1 MPDLRTLQAEAL
13 ADPDAFWAREAA
25 DLPWFT
31 PWDTVLDWTP
41 PTYTWFAGAT
51 TNLTYACL
59 DRHVQ
64 AGRGERPALIW
75 RREDGARRVLTY
87 ADLLAEVERVSA
99 ALRAAGIGAGDRI
112 TLSLPVSIEAIAL
125 MLACARIGAI
135 HSVVFAGFGAGA
147 LGQRIRLSGSKM
159 VVVADT
165 TQRRGG
171 EVPLKPILDE
181 ALAEGDHD
189 VERVIVVRRAAHPA
203 PLAAGET
210 SWDDF
215 LAAGVG
221 HDGAFAEVP
230 ATHPAFILATS
241 GTTATPKLAVHVHG
255 GYMAGLDAMGRWV
268 YGLDEDDVWWATSDI
283 GWIVGHSYIV
293 YGPLLAGA
301 CTIAYEGAL
310 DHPGPDV
317 LFRVLEE
324 EHVTGLFT
332 APTAVRML
340 MQHGAS
346 IAEGR
351 DLSALQRCFCA
362 GETLNPPA
370 WEWLQRDVF
379 DDRVPVIDH
388 MWQTETGVPIFANPW
403 GLGLEEIRPGSAGL
417 PMPGWEVDIVDPST
431 HEPLDADETGMMV
444 IRRPF
449 PSLTPTIWGDPER
462 HARDYW
468 SRVPDVYTSGDACR
482 FDREGYAW
490 FSGRADEVVKIAA
503 HRIGTV
509 EVETAFLHHPA
520 VAEAG
525 ATGMPDEVRGEVI
538 AAFVVLKP
546 DFAPSPEL
554 ERELRDT
561 VRSVLGPVAV
571 IGDLRVVSSLPKTR
585 SGKIM
590 RRVLK
595 AVVTGVDPG
604 DVSTIENEGS
614 VEEARLAWEALRA
627 ETGAGSELEQDE

>member
-203 PLAAGET
+203 PPRRRLRR
-210 SWDDF
+210 
-215 LAAGVG
+215 
-221 HDGAFAEVP
+221 GARHAP
-230 ATHPAFILATS
+230 GLHPRHQRHHRDPEARRARPRRL
-241 GTTATPKLAVHVHG
+241 HG
-255 GYMAGLDAMGRWV
+255 GSRRD
-268 YGLDEDDVWWATSDI
+268 
-283 GWIVGHSYIV
+283 
-293 YGPLLAGA
+293 GPL
-301 CTIAYEGAL
+301 
-310 DHPGPDV
+310 
-317 LFRVLEE
+317 
-324 EHVTGLFT
+324 GL
-332 APTAVRML
+332 
-340 MQHGAS
+340 
-346 IAEGR
+346 
-351 DLSALQRCFCA
+351 
-362 GETLNPPA
+362 
-370 WEWLQRDVF
+370 
-379 DDRVPVIDH
+379 
-388 MWQTETGVPIFANPW
+388 
-403 GLGLEEIRPGSAGL
+403 RP
-417 PMPGWEVDIVDPST
+417 
-431 HEPLDADETGMMV
+431 
-444 IRRPF
+444 R
-449 PSLTPTIWGDPER
+449 
-462 HARDYW
+462 
-468 SRVPDVYTSGDACR
+468 
-482 FDREGYAW
+482 
-490 FSGRADEVVKIAA
+490 
-503 HRIGTV
+503 
-509 EVETAFLHHPA
+509 
-520 VAEAG
+520 
-525 ATGMPDEVRGEVI
+525 
-538 AAFVVLKP
+538 
-546 DFAPSPEL
+546 
-554 ERELRDT
+554 
-561 VRSVLGPVAV
+561 
-571 IGDLRVVSSLPKTR
+571 
-585 SGKIM
+585 
-590 RRVLK
+590 
-595 AVVTGVDPG
+595 
-604 DVSTIENEGS
+604 
-614 VEEARLAWEALRA
+614 
-627 ETGAGSELEQDE
+627 